1 MILNKTAK
9 PTFGL
14 NMQSYSY
21 KYTVRAY
28 LTSLFTK
35 WNYTLDWIQV
45 SFNVSE
51 DLDRKGGCSKV
62 IDQT

>member
-1 MILNKTAK
+1 MNKMDKPILD
-9 PTFGL
+9 L
-14 NMQSYSY
+14 NSQSYSY

-45 SFNVSE
+45 SFNVTE
-51 DLDRKGGCSKV
+51 DLDRKGGCSIV